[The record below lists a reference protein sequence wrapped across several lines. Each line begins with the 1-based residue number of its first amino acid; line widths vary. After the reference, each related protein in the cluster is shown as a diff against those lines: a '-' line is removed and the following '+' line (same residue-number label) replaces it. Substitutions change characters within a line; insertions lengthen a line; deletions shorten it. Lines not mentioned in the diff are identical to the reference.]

1 MSLNG
6 NDFRKFL
13 RSHCFFSPNILVWSD
28 EVKMHDIDTIAAIS
42 TPLGEGGLA
51 IIRVSGP
58 EAVEQVS
65 TIFAAKDKLTEVATH
80 TVHYG
85 FIRNPISGE
94 RIEEVL
100 VTVMRAP
107 RSFTMEDV
115 VEVSCH
121 GGLISV
127 KKVLQLLLRSGI
139 VRLAEPGEFTKRA
152 FLNGRIDLSQAEAVI
167 DLIRSK
173 SDRAFSIALK
183 QVDGTLSKK
192 IKSLRHRLVE
202 LIAHIEVNIDY
213 PEHDI
218 EELTN
223 IFIKNKCKEALE
235 EIDIL
240 LKTAEQGKILRE
252 GLTTAI
258 VGRPNVGKS
267 SLLNVLAQENRA
279 IVTEI
284 PGTTRDVIEEYVTV
298 GGIPLR
304 LLDTAGIRETT
315 DLVEKLGVERSRQT
329 LAEADLLLVVLNFN
343 EALHEDERLLLEQ
356 LQDKQVIIIVNKMD
370 LSERLELHQIH
381 NYVAD
386 DRIVYMSMTE
396 EQGLEQLE
404 KAITTVFFD
413 GQLEAGDLT
422 YVSNVRHIQLL
433 HQAKFSLEEALLG
446 AELLTPIDM
455 LQIDIRNAWEQL
467 GEIVGDAVGESLVD
481 QIFSQ
486 FCLGK

>member
-1 MSLNG
+1 ML
-6 NDFRKFL
+6 DT
-13 RSHCFFSPNILVWSD
+13 
-28 EVKMHDIDTIAAIS
+28 DTIAAIS

-58 EAVEQVS
+58 DAVEHVS
-65 TIFAAKDKLTEVATH
+65 TLFAAKDKLTDVPTH
-80 TVHYG
+80 TIHYG
-85 FIRNPISGE
+85 FIRNPNTGE
-94 RIEEVL
+94 RLEEVL

-115 VEVSCH
+115 VEISCH
-121 GGLISV
+121 GGIISV
-127 KKVLQLLLRSGI
+127 KKVIQLLLRSGV

-192 IKSLRHRLVE
+192 IKLLRHRLVE

-213 PEHDI
+213 PEHDV

-223 IFIKNKCKEALE
+223 IFIKNKCKESLE
-235 EIDIL
+235 EIDLL

-315 DLVEKLGVERSRQT
+315 DVVEKIGVERSKSA
-329 LAEADLLLVVLNFN
+329 LVEADLLLFVLNYN
-343 EALHEDERLLLEQ
+343 ESLHEDEKLLLTD
-356 LQDKQVIIIVNKMD
+356 LQDKQVIIIVNKTD
-370 LSERLELHQIH
+370 LSERLELDQVTS
-381 NYVAD
+381 YVSD

-404 KAITTVFFD
+404 KAITTVFFGGHLD
-413 GQLEAGDLT
+413 SGDLT

-433 HQAKFSLEEALLG
+433 HQARLCLVDALEG
-446 AELLTPIDM
+446 VELLTPIDL
-455 LQIDIRNAWEQL
+455 LQIDIRQAWEQL
-467 GEIVGDAVGESLVD
+467 GEIIGEAVGESLVD